1 MPMEARLRIED
12 LSYGFPKRVIGR
24 HFSFELK
31 AGEVLCVLGPNGCG
45 KTTLFRTVLGL
56 LPPRAGAVRL
66 GERPVHGWGRGEL
79 ARVIGY
85 VPQAH
90 SGYFAFTVREIVL
103 MGRTTHLSAFATPGR
118 HDWEEAERVMALLGI
133 SHLADQVYTRIS
145 GGERQLALIGR
156 ALAQEPAV
164 LVLDEPT
171 ASLDF
176 GNQVLVLNHIAS
188 LARQGIAVMFSTHD
202 PDQAFVCAD
211 RVLMLRDGEIVCHGE
226 PAVAITSD
234 NLRRL
239 YGVEVTVVDVPA
251 GPGEGWR
258 KTCVPHAL
266 PGSRPD

>member
-1 MPMEARLRIED
+1 METRLCIED

-66 GERPVHGWGRGEL
+66 GEHPVHGRGRGEL

-103 MGRTTHLSAFATPGR
+103 MGRTAHLAAFTTPGR

-266 PGSRPD
+266 PGSRPN